1 LTAIVTSPRSTRAY
15 DTRVRELVQ
24 RSVALACASALL
36 LSPAAA
42 SGVSQRT
49 VTITL
54 FGNGKAFWK
63 LDSSRETSRLAL
75 AYHWHGVLSFDVPL
89 PILADPKHRRLS
101 VSGAATLVAS
111 WSGQYR
117 TKTSGTLTTCT
128 YKGTKVRTRV
138 TAKLAK
144 GRARNTLELTLHPRA
159 AEGGFFADKGRRA
172 VVRCSAGYRQ
182 TAPSHF
188 APSWFFRDNL
198 QDHGRFTSDTA
209 VIVVPTTLLPRGTAT
224 VAFPNE
230 KGRNDSV
237 ALGHLAWNNRAET
250 ALRAR

>member
-1 LTAIVTSPRSTRAY
+1 VTSPRSAHAY
-15 DTRVRELVQ
+15 DTRVGDVVQ
-24 RSVALACASALL
+24 RAAALACASVLL

-49 VTITL
+49 VTLTL

-63 LDSSRETSRLAL
+63 LDSSRETGRLSL
-75 AYHWHGVLSFDVPL
+75 AYQWRGALSFDIPL
-89 PILADPKHRRLS
+89 PILADSKHRRLS
-101 VSGAATLVAS
+101 VSSAGTLVGY

-117 TKTSGTLTTCT
+117 SKKGGSLTTCT

-144 GRARNTLELTLHPRA
+144 GRTRNTLELTLHPRA
-159 AEGGFFADKGRRA
+159 AEGGFFSDKGRRA
-172 VVRCSAGYRQ
+172 VVRCSAGYKQ
-182 TAPSHF
+182 SAPSHF

-198 QDHGRFTSDTA
+198 QDRGRFTSDTA
-209 VIVVPTTLLPRGTAT
+209 VIVVPSTLLPRGRAT

-230 KGRNDSV
+230 RGRNDSV
-237 ALGHLAWNNRAET
+237 GLGHLAWNNRAET
-250 ALRAR
+250 AVRAR